1 MIFGESSALLNGTA
15 TSTTDDTWLFSYI
28 AWPRSDNYTLSYIG
42 NFPHPSLQFHWW
54 KPMPLLEKGK
64 STRLAALQHRPPARA
79 VSSELWPPRVV
90 EVEDVHRL
98 SHAAAVG
105 KPRRAPRPRVR
116 QSGTHADSMRRG
128 RRSQPMRLTSQGIS
142 K

>member
-1 MIFGESSALLNGTA
+1 
-15 TSTTDDTWLFSYI
+15 
-28 AWPRSDNYTLSYIG
+28 
-42 NFPHPSLQFHWW
+42 
-54 KPMPLLEKGK
+54 MPLLEKGK
-64 STRLAALQHRPPARA
+64 STPLAALQHRPPARA

>member
-1 MIFGESSALLNGTA
+1 
-15 TSTTDDTWLFSYI
+15 
-28 AWPRSDNYTLSYIG
+28 
-42 NFPHPSLQFHWW
+42 
-54 KPMPLLEKGK
+54 MPLLEKGK

-79 VSSELWPPRVV
+79 VSSELGPPRVV

-105 KPRRAPRPRVR
+105 QPRRAPRPRVR
-116 QSGTHADSMRRG
+116 HPRGQHAPRQALPAHAAHESGY
-128 RRSQPMRLTSQGIS
+128 